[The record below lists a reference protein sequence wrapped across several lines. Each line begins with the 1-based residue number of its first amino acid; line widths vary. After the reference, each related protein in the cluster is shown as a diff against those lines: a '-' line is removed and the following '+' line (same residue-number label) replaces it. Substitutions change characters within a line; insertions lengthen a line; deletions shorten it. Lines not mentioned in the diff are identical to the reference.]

1 MSVLNRITLF
11 TLITLIITLNAGIDV
26 YRVHCDMRNKTYVS
40 LLTSYDPCVEE
51 IPLEE
56 NASCCKSKTHCEA
69 DSDENEDDSCCDE
82 EQITLSYEPDFF
94 QKTQLKTLFSLV
106 LATID
111 SGFSFSS
118 ISTFQRTA
126 SIQQFPQPP
135 PLSGRDILI
144 RHAVFRI

>member
-11 TLITLIITLNAGIDV
+11 ALIILIISLNTGVDV

-40 LLTSYDPCVEE
+40 LLTAYDPCVED

-56 NASCCKSKTHCEA
+56 NASCCKSKAHCAA
-69 DSDENEDDSCCDE
+69 DSDENDDDSCCDE
-82 EQITLSYEPDFF
+82 EQITITYEPDFF
-94 QKTQLKTLFSLV
+94 QKNQLKTFFALV
-106 LATID
+106 LASIE

-118 ISTFQRTA
+118 ESTFQQTA

-135 PLSGRDILI
+135 PLSGRDILTL
-144 RHAVFRI
+144 HAVFRI